1 MQVEAG
7 SNTFPDTPQ
16 PLGCDMLSPLHSH
29 MQAGLGSSC
38 MSYPFTNDLNSGY
51 WRVHHQSGMNFSE
64 SGDLTLINTDEFSR
78 KMSSSQTNL
87 AFDDGTLKNMVSD
100 KDNGSCSGSDANLV
114 SENSQDIVY

>member
-1 MQVEAG
+1 M
-7 SNTFPDTPQ
+7 FPDTPQ
-16 PLGCDMLSPLHSH
+16 PLGCNMLSPLHPH
-29 MQAGLGSSC
+29 MQAELGSSC

-64 SGDLTLINTDEFSR
+64 SGDLTLINPDEFVR